1 MSWSAQ
7 PCHTIALPPR
17 SRNAVRSGLS
27 VPMTLPNCSTDCI
40 RKMQNVAL
48 GRATNCGGRCEPD
61 LERYGVGPAASSCQ
75 RPVEGYSST
84 EEGAVTLV
92 SDLGEMALKWIGRE
106 AEPGLDRRPRERSRV
121 ANELA
126 GKIRRGVPEL
136 DACVDAAPID
146 IERNHRLN
154 GGTIEERV
162 ADISVVLDLEVGDM
176 DGGRPAAE
184 VHFHASA
191 VDRYS
196 PEQAAL
202 FGAGI
207 EVVNLGRQ
215 TDVREDV
222 QSDEGECAL
231 PVAAIEADVLA
242 VHEANVRLP
251 EQPAVGL
258 VLAGTRSPL
267 ADSDEPI
274 EIGDQRRIASTALD
288 RVRGAD
294 RVCCGEVEVKETE
307 RAELRPAR

>member
-1 MSWSAQ
+1 MSRWAARRIAAGVASRTSNDTPSAR
-7 PCHTIALPPR
+7 PPAR
-17 SRNAVRSGLS
+17 
-27 VPMTLPNCSTDCI
+27 
-40 RKMQNVAL
+40 
-48 GRATNCGGRCEPD
+48 
-61 LERYGVGPAASSCQ
+61 CQ
-75 RPVEGYSST
+75 RPVEGHSST

-126 GKIRRGVPEL
+126 GEIRRGVSEL

-146 IERNHRLN
+146 VERHRCLN

-176 DGGRPAAE
+176 HGGRPAAE

-207 EVVNLGRQ
+207 EIVNLGRQ
-215 TDVREDV
+215 TDIREDV
-222 QSDEGECAL
+222 QSNEGERAL
-231 PVAAIEADVLA
+231 PVTAIEADVLA

-251 EQPAVGL
+251 EQRAVGL
-258 VLAGTRSPL
+258 VLARTRSPL

-274 EIGDQRRIASTALD
+274 EIGDQRRIASAALD

-294 RVCCGEVEVKETE
+294 WVCCREVEVKETE
-307 RAELRPAR
+307 RPDLCPARNRPGFAGSRLCCSRRTRQDERGRDRRRSNTGHSPKQLAT